1 MSPKGYIILNPT
13 INTCLLVS
21 VLECIRYVVWRKK
34 KKSLSPSSSRSG
46 GAAHSCSCQR
56 CERRWKQPAVTM
68 CSLIS
73 NFLNREV
80 GMNRKGEVLRNR
92 SERCRGRGRQMRSV
106 HRLPTKVLC
115 NWTDFLSACFSSFHV
130 CMFESENII
139 SQRCLFRGHQFYLS
153 SLFHIAPCESLPCCF
168 LPDTDDYILLLS
180 WIFRNGTCKMF
191 TFQHRIDFDF
201 LHDHTWAYA
210 PWVAAH
216 YTSLLC
222 VLANSNVEVVAVLGV
237 I

>member
-1 MSPKGYIILNPT
+1 MFIGNCFQMNLVR
-13 INTCLLVS
+13 CL
-21 VLECIRYVVWRKK
+21 K
-34 KKSLSPSSSRSG
+34 KKSLSPSYSRSG
-46 GAAHSCSCQR
+46 GAAHSCSFQR
-56 CERRWKQPAVTM
+56 CKRRWKQPAVTM

-80 GMNRKGEVLRNR
+80 GMNRKGEVLRKR
-92 SERCRGRGRQMRSV
+92 SERWRWRARWRGRGRQMRSV
-106 HRLPTKVLC
+106 HRLPTEVLY
-115 NWTDFLSACFSSFHV
+115 NWTGFLSVCFSSFHV
-130 CMFESENII
+130 CMFESENIS

-153 SLFHIAPCESLPCCF
+153 SLFHIAPRESLPCCF
-168 LPDTDDYILLLS
+168 FLIQMIAFYC
-180 WIFRNGTCKMF
+180 FRGFLEMGHARCKMF
-191 TFQHRIDFDF
+191 TFQRHIDFDF

-216 YTSLLC
+216 FTSLLC